1 MVKQFLPLIVI
12 LMITLYLGVNFA
24 PKQRVVQCSIA
35 EITPDYS
42 VAEKEACRKARMS
55 MIKNQ

>member
-1 MVKQFLPLIVI
+1 
-12 LMITLYLGVNFA
+12 MITLYLGVNFA